1 MPGMPRR
8 SIITAVTSLA
18 VAAALAAGCT
28 GERDNG
34 DDAPLPDADTLL
46 TSAADEMAGVET
58 VRLRISADT
67 EVADLPV
74 READAVVT
82 RSGDAEG
89 SAQIE
94 QLGQVLEL
102 NFVMAGDTFYYQLI
116 GPWLELSR
124 DEAAQY
130 YDPSAILDPERGV
143 ASLLRNA
150 EQAEVRGTGSVGDT
164 DTYEVAAS
172 FAAAD
177 LAVLLPGV
185 PERVD
190 GTVWIGQERP
200 LLHRAAFAL
209 DGGTV
214 TVELSDFDAPVQIS
228 AP

>member
-1 MPGMPRR
+1 MPRR
-8 SIITAVTSLA
+8 SIITAVPVLA
-18 VAAALAAGCT
+18 VAAVLAAGCS
-28 GERDNG
+28 GDRDR

-46 TSAADEMAGVET
+46 TSAADEMAGVQT

-82 RSGDAEG
+82 RAGDAEG
-89 SAQIE
+89 SAQVE

-116 GPWLELSR
+116 GPWLEVPR
-124 DEAAQY
+124 EEAAEY

-150 EQAEVRGTGSVGDT
+150 QQPEVRGTASVGDT
-164 DTYEVAAS
+164 ETYEVAAS

-185 PERVD
+185 PEQVD
-190 GTVWIGQERP
+190 GTLWIGQERP
-200 LLHRAAFAL
+200 LLHRAAFTL
-209 DGGTV
+209 PEGTV
-214 TVELSDFDAPVQIS
+214 TVELSGFGAPAQIS